1 MYNQDA
7 NSLPDRTLWLELRNG
22 NKRALR
28 TLFLRHHDPLY
39 QYGLAV
45 CSQKPMVE
53 DCLQELFYQ
62 LWDDRESLSQVKKV
76 KGYLWI
82 CFRRRLMNRLKG
94 RGRKLQPYANM
105 AEWTKKQ
112 QSAEET
118 IISREQQTTNHE
130 ALNQAV
136 DLLTI
141 REREVLYLK
150 FYEGMT
156 YSEIEQVLGISYQTA
171 RNYVHRAIS
180 RLREVFEAEDI
191 PIVL

>member
-1 MYNQDA
+1 MVGVEKWEQA
-7 NSLPDRTLWLELRNG
+7 G
-22 NKRALR
+22 FAH
-28 TLFLRHHDPLY
+28 LFLRHHDPLY

-45 CSQKPMVE
+45 CSQKPLVE

-62 LWDDRESLSQVKKV
+62 LWDDRERLSQVKKV

-94 RGRKLQPYANM
+94 KNRSF
-105 AEWTKKQ
+105 Q
-112 QSAEET
+112 QSTSASEGIRQEQSIEEV
-118 IISREQQTTNHE
+118 IISREQQTINHE
-130 ALNQAV
+130 ALTQAV
-136 DLLTI
+136 GMLSV

-150 FYEGMT
+150 FYEGMS

-171 RNYVHRAIS
+171 RNYIHRAIS
-180 RLREVFEAEDI
+180 RLREVLEDEDI

>member
-1 MYNQDA
+1 
-7 NSLPDRTLWLELRNG
+7 LRNG

-62 LWDDRESLSQVKKV
+62 LWDGRDSLSNVKKV

-94 RGRKLQPYANM
+94 KSYSLRPYANM
-105 AEWTKKQ
+105 AEWTKQ
-112 QSAEET
+112 EQSVEENF
-118 IISREQQTTNHE
+118 INREQQTMNHQ
-130 ALNQAV
+130 ALSRAV
-136 DLLTI
+136 GLLSI
-141 REREVLYLK
+141 SEREVIYLK
-150 FYEGMT
+150 FYEGMS
-156 YSEIEQVLGISYQTA
+156 YSEIEQVLGIRYQTA

-180 RLREVFEAEDI
+180 RLREVFEDEDI
-191 PIVL
+191 TIVL